1 MDLTLGHN
9 GRFVKYLFGFFFGR
23 GSGHDQAVSWPATIT
38 GGRGGVALWGAGLVS
53 SILAQRGGRFVG
65 DRWPVAHVVPVA
77 GEPAQHGRPDFFVAG
92 EPALVAV
99 AAPSFFCGG

>member
-38 GGRGGVALWGAGLVS
+38 GGRGGGSSMGGGVGFIDPGATWR
-53 SILAQRGGRFVG
+53 A
-65 DRWPVAHVVPVA
+65 
-77 GEPAQHGRPDFFVAG
+77 
-92 EPALVAV
+92 
-99 AAPSFFCGG
+99 FCR